1 METPSERAPSE
12 RAQAALR
19 TAELLRQAADIA
31 RQQAALALRRAEVS
45 SAVAASE
52 RKAAKLT
59 HDPSHAAPRE
69 RRVKLLED
77 EARVLELEAQTLEH
91 ESVRLLSQART
102 AEQRARLG
110 G

>member
-1 METPSERAPSE
+1 
-12 RAQAALR
+12 
-19 TAELLRQAADIA
+19 
-31 RQQAALALRRAEVS
+31 
-45 SAVAASE
+45 
-52 RKAAKLT
+52 
-59 HDPSHAAPRE
+59 
-69 RRVKLLED
+69 VKLLED